1 MKVIAHRIGM
11 GIFPVYMLEPVRNI
25 LIEVKTTGASFRQL
39 SFPADKI
46 KRKDKEPQIW
56 KGDREGFENTHG
68 KCLCKNYI
76 QGMH

>member
-1 MKVIAHRIGM
+1 M
-11 GIFPVYMLEPVRNI
+11 GIFLLTLYIYKFIRWNLEEMI